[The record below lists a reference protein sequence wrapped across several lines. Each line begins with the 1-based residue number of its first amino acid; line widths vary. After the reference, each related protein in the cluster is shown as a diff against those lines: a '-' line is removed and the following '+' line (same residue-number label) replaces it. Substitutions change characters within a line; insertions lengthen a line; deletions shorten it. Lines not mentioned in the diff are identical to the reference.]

1 MSLVVTRWWEQ
12 YNLLP
17 WPDNIGIMCEGS
29 QHWILLLT
37 HYFFLIMQIF
47 LVEIE
52 GRHDLI
58 LIGTLYFPSIS
69 IIENLLFVTILR
81 SVSACSLLSGR
92 TTGPG

>member
-1 MSLVVTRWWEQ
+1 MSLVVSRWWEQ

-29 QHWILLLT
+29 QHWILL
-37 HYFFLIMQIF
+37 
-47 LVEIE
+47 
-52 GRHDLI
+52 I
-58 LIGTLYFPSIS
+58 LIGTLYFPLIY

>member
-1 MSLVVTRWWEQ
+1 MSLVVSRWWEQ

-29 QHWILLLT
+29 QHWILL
-37 HYFFLIMQIF
+37 
-47 LVEIE
+47 
-52 GRHDLI
+52 I
-58 LIGTLYFPSIS
+58 LIGTSYFPLIY